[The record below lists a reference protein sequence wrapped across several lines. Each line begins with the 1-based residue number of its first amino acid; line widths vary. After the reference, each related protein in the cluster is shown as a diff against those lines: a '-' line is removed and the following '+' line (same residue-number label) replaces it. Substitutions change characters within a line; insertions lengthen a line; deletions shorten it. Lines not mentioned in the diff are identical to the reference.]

1 MPKPILIIGCGNPL
15 MGDDG
20 AGNRVV
26 EKLREFELPEDV
38 EIEDVGVGG
47 LGIIEIL
54 LDRKKII
61 VVDAVKTGASVGTL
75 HVFRREELPSAN
87 FFMISPH
94 DIGLLETLELAEKVF
109 PDRIT
114 KDILVIGIEAGVI
127 TEYTDIVSEEVK
139 RAIDEAVKLILRELG
154 ITGF

>member
-1 MPKPILIIGCGNPL
+1 

-20 AGNRVV
+20 AGNRVI
-26 EKLREFELPEDV
+26 EKLREYKLPDNIEL
-38 EIEDVGVGG
+38 EDVGVGG
-47 LGIIEIL
+47 LGIIELL

-61 VVDAVKTGASVGTL
+61 VVDAVKTGAPTGTL

-109 PDRIT
+109 PERIT
-114 KDILVIGIEAGVI
+114 KDILVIGIEAGVV

-139 RAIDEAVKLILRELG
+139 RAIDEAVKLVLRELD
-154 ITGF
+154 ITEL

>member
-26 EKLREFELPEDV
+26 EKLREFQLPEYV

-47 LGIIEIL
+47 LGIIELL

-61 VVDAVKTGASVGTL
+61 VVDAVRTGAPPGTL
-75 HVFRREELPSAN
+75 HVLRRDELPSAN

-94 DIGLLETLELAEKVF
+94 DIGLLETLELTEKVF
-109 PDRIT
+109 PERVT
-114 KDILVIGIEAGVI
+114 KNILVIGIEAGVV
-127 TEYTDIVSEEVK
+127 TEYTDIVSEEVR
-139 RAIDEAVKLILRELG
+139 RAIDEAVQIVLQELG
-154 ITGF
+154 IT

>member
-26 EKLREFELPEDV
+26 EKLREFQLPEYV

-47 LGIIEIL
+47 LGIIELL

-61 VVDAVKTGASVGTL
+61 VVDTVRTGAPPGTL
-75 HVFRREELPSAN
+75 HVLRRDELPSAN

-109 PDRIT
+109 PERVT
-114 KDILVIGIEAGVI
+114 KNILVIGIEAGVV
-127 TEYTDIVSEEVK
+127 TEYTDIVSEEVR
-139 RAIDEAVKLILRELG
+139 RAIDEAVQIVLQELG
-154 ITGF
+154 IT

>member
-26 EKLREFELPEDV
+26 EKLREFQLPEYV

-47 LGIIEIL
+47 LGIIELL

-61 VVDAVKTGASVGTL
+61 VVDAVRTGAPPGTL
-75 HVFRREELPSAN
+75 HVLRRDELPSAN

-109 PDRIT
+109 PERVT
-114 KDILVIGIEAGVI
+114 KNILVIGIEAGVV
-127 TEYTDIVSEEVK
+127 TEYTDIVSEEVR
-139 RAIDEAVKLILRELG
+139 RAIDEAVQIVLQELG
-154 ITGF
+154 IT